1 MPWHLSTGRYIPWSA
16 SLDTIRLDTCCP
28 AQIYP
33 DTLHLGHQQKN
44 EKLKYIA
51 FFTGET

>member
-1 MPWHLSTGRYIPWSA
+1 VRMQVRMIP
-16 SLDTIRLDTCCP
+16 
-28 AQIYP
+28 
-33 DTLHLGHQQKN
+33 HQQKN